1 MDFLL
6 APDGGS
12 ARKARKL
19 LAEQAPGLYRTA
31 GTWPE
36 LMAQVEAAYQLT
48 PCSDDWME
56 SLMRA
61 ASRQSKA
68 FWRPSLEV
76 APRETITELDDA
88 IYRLLRSKAP
98 NPDLAGL
105 VDEIGGSPSA

>member
-36 LMAQVEAAYQLT
+36 LMAQSAAAYLLPST
-48 PCSDDWME
+48 PGDWTE
-56 SLMRA
+56 GLAQA
-61 ASRQSKA
+61 ASRQKGA
-68 FWRPSLEV
+68 FWRSSLKV
-76 APRETITELDDA
+76 APRETLAELQSTLVS
-88 IYRLLRSKAP
+88 LLKA
-98 NPDLAGL
+98 AGPAADWKSL
-105 VDEIGGSPSA
+105 VGRMPADSR